1 MVVNELANR
10 GRLSN
15 MAILCQAPYGE
26 GATTIPSDVEFVNRS
41 RACMKWQA
49 GENPLNRS
57 ANYLITD
64 KDMVYSDRESGVKV
78 LRKQRYKGKRK
89 REYSTKCPHTSPSW
103 GVLSPIL

>member
-1 MVVNELANR
+1 
-10 GRLSN
+10 
-15 MAILCQAPYGE
+15 
-26 GATTIPSDVEFVNRS
+26 
-41 RACMKWQA
+41 MKWQV

-78 LRKQRYKGKRK
+78 LQKQRYKGKR
-89 REYSTKCPHTSPSW
+89 RPEFSTKCHLILLKW

>member
-1 MVVNELANR
+1 
-10 GRLSN
+10 
-15 MAILCQAPYGE
+15 
-26 GATTIPSDVEFVNRS
+26 
-41 RACMKWQA
+41 MKWQV

-78 LRKQRYKGKRK
+78 LRKQRYKGKR
-89 REYSTKCPHTSPSW
+89 RPEFFTKCRLILLKW

>member
-1 MVVNELANR
+1 
-10 GRLSN
+10 
-15 MAILCQAPYGE
+15 
-26 GATTIPSDVEFVNRS
+26 
-41 RACMKWQA
+41 MKWQA

-78 LRKQRYKGKRK
+78 LRKQRYKGKR
-89 REYSTKCPHTSPSW
+89 RPEFSTKYHLILLKW

>member
-78 LRKQRYKGKRK
+78 LRKQRYKGKR
-89 REYSTKCPHTSPSW
+89 RPEFSTKCHLILLKW

>member
-10 GRLSN
+10 EHLSN

-26 GATTIPSDVEFVNRS
+26 GATTIPSDVKFVNRS
-41 RACMKWQA
+41 RACMKWQV

-64 KDMVYSDRESGVKV
+64 KDMVYSDREGGVKV
-78 LRKQRYKGKRK
+78 LRKQRYKGKRR
-89 REYSTKCPHTSPSW
+89 REYSIKCPHILLKW

>member
-1 MVVNELANR
+1 
-10 GRLSN
+10 
-15 MAILCQAPYGE
+15 
-26 GATTIPSDVEFVNRS
+26 
-41 RACMKWQA
+41 MKWQV

-78 LRKQRYKGKRK
+78 LRKQRYEGKRR
-89 REYSTKCPHTSPSW
+89 REYSIKCPHILLKW